1 MAQAGRSIGAAGLTG
16 ANSVPAYTPADIDR
30 YIAEARRL
38 RAETVAEF
46 GRWLSQRLADAFR
59 PARQAALESALGR
72 WVRLE
77 LVWRRAYAQARTELM
92 SYSDREMQA
101 DLLRSR
107 SEIDEIAAEAA
118 DDRLAAYVAADPSLR
133 RAVAGGMA
141 LRRAHG

>member
-1 MAQAGRSIGAAGLTG
+1 M
-16 ANSVPAYTPADIDR
+16 
-30 YIAEARRL
+30 
-38 RAETVAEF
+38 
-46 GRWLSQRLADAFR
+46 
-59 PARQAALESALGR
+59 ALGR

-107 SEIDEIAAEAA
+107 SEIGEIAAEAA
-118 DDRLAAYVAADPSLR
+118 DDRLAAFVAADPVLR
-133 RAVAGGMA
+133 RAVAGRMA